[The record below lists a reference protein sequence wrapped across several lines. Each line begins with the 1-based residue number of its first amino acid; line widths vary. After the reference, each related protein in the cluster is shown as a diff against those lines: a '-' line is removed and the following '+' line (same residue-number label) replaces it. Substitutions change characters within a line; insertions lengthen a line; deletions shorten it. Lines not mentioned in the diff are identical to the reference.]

1 MGSTTAAGTTIAIG
15 ASAPA
20 TQDAAGYAAL
30 TLTVIGGVEQIGA
43 VGAVTNKVEFQ
54 PLNGPKEKHKGSTD
68 FGSLSP
74 SIAHDNL
81 DAGQILLRTAS
92 EPTNNALYPIGV
104 TYPTGEKRYFMG
116 RVFGYPETIGNAD
129 SIVMANPTIE
139 ANTKIVKVAA
149 T

>member
-1 MGSTTAAGTTIAIG
+1 MSTTAAGTTIAIG
-15 ASAPA
+15 AAAPA
-20 TQDAAGYAAL
+20 TQDDAGYTAL
-30 TLTVIGGVEQIGA
+30 TLIVIGGVEQIGA
-43 VGAVTNKVEFQ
+43 IGAVTNKVEFQ

-74 SIAHDNL
+74 SIAHDDL

-92 EPTNNALYPIGV
+92 EPTNNALYPICV
-104 TYPTGEKRYFMG
+104 TLPTGAKRYSMG

-139 ANTKIVKVAA
+139 LNTKIVKVAA
-149 T
+149 P

>member
-1 MGSTTAAGTTIAIG
+1 MSTTAAGTTIAIG
-15 ASAPA
+15 AAAPA
-20 TQDAAGYAAL
+20 TQDAAGYTAL
-30 TLTVIGGVEQIGA
+30 TLIVIGGVEQIGA
-43 VGAVTNKVEFQ
+43 IGAVTNKVEFQ

-74 SIAHDNL
+74 SIAHDDL

-92 EPTNNALYPIGV
+92 EPTNNTLYPICV
-104 TYPTGEKRYFMG
+104 TLPTGEKRYSMG

-139 ANTKIVKVAA
+139 LNTKIVKVAA
-149 T
+149 P